1 MSHAEPPPEPPQ
13 PELDADYADLAGV
26 VSQSSTPRQ
35 IADHIMASI
44 AVGALPEGTCL
55 PPERR
60 LADELEVSRSS
71 VRAALATLER
81 QGFVVR
87 RRGRGGGTFI
97 AHVEPARVEEYSARL
112 AEFRQSRRDLLDAR
126 AIVQNRVAAVAA
138 RRREAA
144 DIARLRELADEYARA
159 GSAAAARTADARF
172 HHAMAQA
179 ARNPLLA
186 EIAADLDGRINA
198 GFRHDPFSERLF
210 EQAAADHRGLVEA
223 IAAGDPETAGEL
235 CETHF
240 RTTTMGGQ

>member
-1 MSHAEPPPEPPQ
+1 MAQTEPEF
-13 PELDADYADLAGV
+13 DAGYADLAGV

-81 QGFVVR
+81 AGFVVR

-97 AHVEPARVEEYSARL
+97 SRVEPARVEEYAERL
-112 AEFRQSRRDLLDAR
+112 AEFRETRRDLLDAR
-126 AIVQNRVAAVAA
+126 AVVQNRIAAVAA
-138 RRREAA
+138 QRRRAE
-144 DIARLRELADEYARA
+144 DTARLRELAGRYAQA
-159 GSAAAARTADARF
+159 QTAAEARTADARF
-172 HHAMAQA
+172 HHTMAQA
-179 ARNPLLA
+179 ARNPHLV
-186 EIAADLDGRINA
+186 EIAADLDRRINA

-210 EQAAADHRGLVEA
+210 EQAAADHFALVEA
-223 IAAGDPETAGEL
+223 IAAGDPDRAGEL

-240 RTTTMGGQ
+240 RSTTMGD